1 MDLAEHLKPRPMANE
16 LLKAVLK
23 TAKTAAGIAI
33 ETNRT
38 VLLHSMGTGKKLVK
52 LYTETGKGALKVG
65 TFLAKDTARL
75 LLENQ
80 KKVMATGRHGVE
92 ETIKTI
98 RSFDVPKAKPPKKAA
113 KPQKTKEISIDDLMK
128 GV

>member
-1 MDLAEHLKPRPMANE
+1 MANG

-23 TAKTAAGIAI
+23 TTKKAAGIAL
-33 ETNRT
+33 ETNRA
-38 VLLHSMGTGKKLVK
+38 VLLHSMGTGKKLMK

-80 KKVMATGRHGVE
+80 KKVMATGRDGLE
-92 ETIKTI
+92 KTIKTI
-98 RSFDVPKAKPPKKAA
+98 RSFDVPPTKSPKKPA

-128 GV
+128 EV

>member
-1 MDLAEHLKPRPMANE
+1 MANE

-33 ETNRT
+33 ETNRN

-65 TFLAKDTARL
+65 TFLAKDTVRL

-80 KKVMATGRHGVE
+80 KKVVATGRHGVE

-98 RSFDVPKAKPPKKAA
+98 RSFDVPKAKSPKKTA
-113 KPQKTKEISIDDLMK
+113 KPQKTREISIDDLVK
-128 GV
+128 KA

>member
-1 MDLAEHLKPRPMANE
+1 MANE

-23 TAKTAAGIAI
+23 TAKAAAGIAI

-52 LYTETGKGALKVG
+52 LYTQTGKGALKVG

-98 RSFDVPKAKPPKKAA
+98 RSFDVPKTPSPKKAA
-113 KPQKTKEISIDDLMK
+113 KLQKTKEISIDDLMK
-128 GV
+128 GA